1 MKDGFFLLM
10 RSDSYMEFIYI
21 TNDPELAQYAQDSGV
36 DRIMIDLEYLGKRER
51 QGHIDAVISNHFL
64 QDINNVRNV
73 LHNSKLQV
81 RVNPIQSG
89 SEREINEAISR
100 GADIIMLPMFK
111 TCGEVERFIS
121 IIRGRATVSLLL
133 ETSQAL
139 VRVDDILQIDGIDE
153 VYIGLNDLHLS
164 MGLDFMFE
172 LLSGGIVEY
181 ITNKINNKSIRFGF
195 GGVSRLGGG
204 VLDSRLVLSEHIR
217 LGSQVVILS
226 RDFHGRAR
234 SLDELKTL
242 INLKDEIMKIRSY
255 ISYLSGLSEKELLCN
270 KEKISHIVSEYI
282 ENKAREQAF
291 SSMKDQF

>member
-1 MKDGFFLLM
+1 
-10 RSDSYMEFIYI
+10 MEFIYI

-51 QGHIDAVISNHFL
+51 QGHLDTVISVHSL
-64 QDINNVRNV
+64 QDINRVRNL
-73 LHNSKLQV
+73 LHNSKLHV
-81 RVNPIQSG
+81 RVNPIHSG
-89 SEREINEAISR
+89 SEREINEVLSR

-111 TCGEVERFIS
+111 TCREVERFIS
-121 IIRGRATVSLLL
+121 IINGRAAASLLL

-139 VRVDDILQIDGIDE
+139 VRVDDILRIDGIDE

-181 ITNKINNKSIRFGF
+181 VTTKIKKKGIRFGF
-195 GGVSRLGGG
+195 GGISRLGGG
-204 VLDSRLVLSEHIR
+204 VLDSRLVLSEHVR

-226 RDFHGRAR
+226 RDFHGRAN
-234 SLDELKTL
+234 SLDELKKL
-242 INLKDEIMKIRSY
+242 IDLEDEIKKIRSY

-270 KEKISHIVSEYI
+270 SEKISHIVTEYI
-282 ENKAREQAF
+282 RNRVREQPVG
-291 SSMKDQF
+291 SMKDQF

>member
-1 MKDGFFLLM
+1 
-10 RSDSYMEFIYI
+10 MEFIYI

-51 QGHIDAVISNHFL
+51 QGHLDTVISVHSL
-64 QDINNVRNV
+64 QDISKVRKV
-73 LHNSKLQV
+73 LHKSKLQV
-81 RVNPIQSG
+81 RVNPIHSG

-111 TCGEVERFIS
+111 TRQEVERFIS
-121 IIRGRATVSLLL
+121 IINGRAAVSLLL

-139 VRVDDILQIDGIDE
+139 VRVDDILRIDCIDE

-172 LLSGGIVEY
+172 LLSGGIVDY
-181 ITNKINNKSIRFGF
+181 LATKIKNKGIRFGF
-195 GGVSRLGGG
+195 GGISRLGKGI
-204 VLDSRLVLSEHIR
+204 LDSRLILSEHVR

-226 RDFHGRAR
+226 RDFHGRAG
-234 SLDELKTL
+234 SLDELKKL
-242 INLKDEIMKIRSY
+242 MNQEDEIKKIRSY
-255 ISYLSGLSEKELLCN
+255 ISYLSGLPEKELLRN

-282 ENKAREQAF
+282 EMKQGCQCSNKP
-291 SSMKDQF
+291 

>member
-1 MKDGFFLLM
+1 MTI
-10 RSDSYMEFIYI
+10 MEFISI

-51 QGHIDAVISNHFL
+51 QGHLDTVISDHSL
-64 QDINNVRNV
+64 QDINRVRNV

-81 RVNPIQSG
+81 RVNPIHSG
-89 SEREINEAISR
+89 SEREINEVISR

-111 TCGEVERFIS
+111 TCREVERFIS
-121 IIRGRATVSLLL
+121 IINGRAATSLLL

-181 ITNKINNKSIRFGF
+181 VTTKIKKKGIRFGF
-195 GGVSRLGGG
+195 GGISRLGGG
-204 VLDSRLVLSEHIR
+204 IVDSRLVLSEHIR
-217 LGSQVVILS
+217 LGSQIVILS
-226 RDFHGRAR
+226 RDFHAGAR
-234 SLDELKTL
+234 SLDELKML
-242 INLKDEIMKIRSY
+242 INFKDEIKKIRSC
-255 ISYLSGLSEKELLCN
+255 ISYLSGVSEKELLCN
-270 KEKISHIVSEYI
+270 SEKISHIVSEYI
-282 ENKAREQAF
+282 GNQRI
-291 SSMKDQF
+291 

>member
-1 MKDGFFLLM
+1 
-10 RSDSYMEFIYI
+10 MEFISI

-36 DRIMIDLEYLGKRER
+36 DRIMVDLEYLGKRER
-51 QGHIDAVISNHFL
+51 QGHLDTVMSNHSL
-64 QDINNVRNV
+64 QDINRVRNI
-73 LHNSKLQV
+73 LHDSKLQV
-81 RVNPIQSG
+81 RVNPIHSG

-111 TCGEVERFIS
+111 TCREVERFIS
-121 IIRGRATVSLLL
+121 IINGRAAVSLLL

-139 VRVDDILQIDGIDE
+139 VRVDDMLRIGGIDE

-181 ITNKINNKSIRFGF
+181 VTTKIKKKGIRFGF
-195 GGVSRLGGG
+195 GGISRLGGG
-204 VLDSRLVLSEHIR
+204 VLDSRLVLSEHVR

-234 SLDELKTL
+234 SLDELKLL
-242 INLKDEIMKIRSY
+242 INLEDEIKKIRSY

-270 KEKISHIVSEYI
+270 SEKISHIVSEYI
-282 ENKAREQAF
+282 GNQGT
-291 SSMKDQF
+291 